1 MTTWGLD
8 VSNHKPWGFDFPRAK
23 REGYTFCF
31 TKATEGT
38 SYTDKN
44 WYNRGSDAGYAVRIP
59 EAGLIPGAY
68 HFLRAGDGAAQAR
81 YFLTRVKDAGGPTGW
96 VCSCDC
102 EADAS
107 WDTLYAFY
115 AEWQQLTGG
124 HPLPL
129 YTGAWWW
136 NIPARGW
143 DAHKLPGGLPW
154 LWLSRYVAGSGYGS
168 VLYEKVPTSWW
179 TAGFGG
185 WGQAQILQFSSSG
198 VVAGTSAIDVNAYE
212 GDVAALYA
220 LTRAGGTPPTPTT
233 PGGTVGLSTA
243 DKDPYGE
250 GPDGVVRDQAAM
262 LRDLYYAAGLG
273 YEIPGVTPGSPV
285 AALARIEQILREP
298 VQSMLMTDEQYQQFV
313 ELMRADQR
321 AAIVSGIKQ
330 ALDPLLQA
338 LGAYGDALAPGVAA
352 LGTLNDIPEGGVPEA
367 PPAVADQ

>member
-8 VSNHKPWGFDFPRAK
+8 VSNHKPWGFDFPRAR

-38 SYTDKN
+38 SYVDKN
-44 WYNRGSDAGYAVRIP
+44 WYNRGSDQGYAVRIP

-81 YFLTRVKDAGGPTGW
+81 HFLARVKDAGGPTGW

-107 WDTLYAFY
+107 WDTLYGFY
-115 AEWQQLTGG
+115 AEWAQLTGG

-143 DAHKLPGGLPW
+143 DARKLPGGLPW

-185 WGQAQILQFSSSG
+185 WGQVQILQFSSSG
-198 VVAGTSAIDVNAYE
+198 VVAGVPAIDVNAFE
-212 GDVAALYA
+212 GDPTALYA

-233 PGGTVGLSTA
+233 PGGPMPGEIADFAASHVESPDEQTVGSQTALSA
-243 DKDPYGE
+243 IWA
-250 GPDGVVRDQAAM
+250 GVEE
-262 LRDLYYAAGLG
+262 LRAR
-273 YEIPGVTPGSPV
+273 PV
-285 AALARIEQILREP
+285 GAVEP
-298 VQSMLMTDEQYQQFV
+298 MTDEQYQRFV

-321 AAIVSGIKQ
+321 AAITSGIKQ

-352 LGTLNDIPEGGVPEA
+352 LGTLNDTPEGGAPEA
-367 PPAVADQ
+367 PPAAADQ